1 MKPLI
6 YAVALATGMA
16 TSLAQAAETVPI
28 ESCGVLADKVS
39 VFIDT
44 SGSMMQTVNDRNRSE
59 EVHTFLNKMAQS
71 VLPHGKVITE
81 IYSVAPFA
89 KILPAEQRDAEAFQL
104 ALEDRMPKMEM
115 TGRMTKLGQR
125 TMDLFAQQQENRS
138 AIILIT
144 DGLLTPQKKTQSSEQ
159 VNTFE
164 TALASFA
171 KANPNTCIHLI
182 SAAYTQEEQEAIAK
196 LQSPAICTKVNNLTE
211 LVEDKAQFQAFVEN
225 VLYKDCSKVQALSLS
240 AVHFKFDRSDL
251 TEEGQTYLRSALE
264 LIKTRSEQSPVTIQ
278 GWTDT
283 TGPESYNKGLSMRRA
298 QSVVKFLVENGCD
311 AKQFKTQGMG
321 ESVKFDNGTRQGRA
335 QNRRVEVI
343 FGDNNEI

>member
-6 YAVALATGMA
+6 YAVALATGVA
-16 TSLAQAAETVPI
+16 TSLPQAAETIPI
-28 ESCGVLADKVS
+28 ERCGVLADKVS
-39 VFIDT
+39 VLIDT

-71 VLPHGKVITE
+71 VLPHAKVITE

-115 TGRMTKLGQR
+115 TGRMTNLGQR

-144 DGLLTPQKKTQSSEQ
+144 DGLHTPQKTQSSEQ

-182 SAAYTQEEQEAIAK
+182 SAAHSQKEQEAIAK
-196 LQSPAICTKVNNLTE
+196 LQSSAICTKVNNLTE
-211 LVEDKAQFQAFVEN
+211 LVEDEAQFQAFVEN

-240 AVHFKFDRSDL
+240 AVHFRFDRSDL
-251 TEEGQTYLRSALE
+251 TEEGQAYLRSALE
-264 LIKTRSEQSPVTIQ
+264 LIKARSAQSPVTIQ

-298 QSVVKFLVENGCD
+298 KSVVKFLVENGCD

-321 ESVKFDNGTRQGRA
+321 ESVKFDNSTRQGRA
-335 QNRRVEVI
+335 QNRRVDI
-343 FGDNNEI
+343 ILKI

>member
-28 ESCGVLADKVS
+28 ERCGVLADKVS
-39 VFIDT
+39 VLIDT

-59 EVHTFLNKMAQS
+59 DVHTFLNKMAQS

-89 KILPAEQRDAEAFQL
+89 KILLAEQRDAEAFQL

-171 KANPNTCIHLI
+171 KVNPNTCIHLI

-211 LVEDKAQFQAFVEN
+211 LVEDEAQFQAFVEN

-240 AVHFKFDRSDL
+240 AVHFRFDRSDL
-251 TEEGQTYLRSALE
+251 TEEGQAYLRSALE
-264 LIKTRSEQSPVTIQ
+264 LIKTRSAQSPVKVQ
-278 GWTDT
+278 GWTDS
-283 TGPESYNKGLSMRRA
+283 TGPESYNNGLSMRRA
-298 QSVVKFLVENGCD
+298 KSVVKFLVENGCD
-311 AKQFKTQGMG
+311 AKQFKAQGMG
-321 ESVKFDNGTRQGRA
+321 ESVKFDNSTRQGRA

-343 FGDNNEI
+343 FSEN

>member
-16 TSLAQAAETVPI
+16 TSLPQAAETIPI
-28 ESCGVLADKVS
+28 ERCGVLADKVS
-39 VFIDT
+39 VLIDT

-59 EVHTFLNKMAQS
+59 EVHTFLTKMAQS

-89 KILPAEQRDAEAFQL
+89 KILTAEQRDADAFQL

-115 TGRMTKLGQR
+115 TGCMTKLGQR

-144 DGLLTPQKKTQSSEQ
+144 DGSITPPQSSEQ

-164 TALASFA
+164 TTLASFA

-182 SAAYTQEEQEAIAK
+182 SAAHSQKEQEAIAK
-196 LQSPAICTKVNNLTE
+196 LQSSAICTKVNNLTE
-211 LVEDKAQFQAFVEN
+211 LVEDEAQFQAFVEN

-240 AVHFKFDRSDL
+240 AVHFRFDRSDL
-251 TEEGQTYLRSALE
+251 TEEGQAYLRSALE
-264 LIKTRSEQSPVTIQ
+264 LIKARSAQSPVTIQ

-298 QSVVKFLVENGCD
+298 KSVVKFLVENGCD

-321 ESVKFDNGTRQGRA
+321 ESVKFDNSTRQGRA
-335 QNRRVEVI
+335 QNRRVDI
-343 FGDNNEI
+343 ILKI